1 MIASIL
7 GNSRARYDKVAR
19 YRPMNRPDA
28 EPVNPYAASQVSA
41 ERDET
46 AATSLLAGFVRY
58 VVLAALCTV
67 ALSAYVQR
75 NSISVAESAMRDEM
89 GLSKHEMSWV
99 ISAFFLTYALLQLP
113 TGWMAKMLGTRRA
126 LPAFVGL
133 FSAAAAVFS
142 VAGGFATLF
151 ATRLCMGAAQ
161 SGIFPCAVNTVTK
174 WIPEQRRSFSTGML
188 GSFMSVGGALGGAL
202 TGLLLPLIGWRWSF
216 ALYSIPGFL
225 FAVWFYVWFR
235 DRPSEHRAVT
245 EHELQLIRGRVS
257 GEEDPTKAK
266 SMAESDRADDDSEP
280 TPWGA
285 ILTSLPMWALCG
297 QHVFRAA
304 GYIFFAS
311 WFATFLRET
320 RGVQDVEAGLLNSLP
335 LVAVVVGSPV
345 GGIISDWILARTGR
359 RRWSRQGLAAAA
371 MLACCA
377 LILLSYPIGNP
388 WLAVLV
394 ISVGSFFAAF
404 GGPCAYTAS
413 IDIGGRHVTMV
424 FSVMNMAG
432 NVGAVAFPL
441 AVPWLLNEGPTP
453 GSGNWDLVL
462 FTFAGVYLAAAACW
476 LLADTRR
483 TIAIAIAS
491 DE

>member
-1 MIASIL
+1 
-7 GNSRARYDKVAR
+7 
-19 YRPMNRPDA
+19 MNRPEP
-28 EPVNPYAASQVSA
+28 EPVNPYAAPVPVA
-41 ERDET
+41 LDHRPP
-46 AATSLLAGFVRY
+46 AGPLSGFARY
-58 VVLAALCTV
+58 VVLAALCMV
-67 ALSAYVQR
+67 ALIAYVQR
-75 NSISVAESAMRDEM
+75 NSIGVAEKAMSDEM
-89 GLSKHEMSWV
+89 GLNKHQMSWV

-113 TGWMAKMLGTRRA
+113 TGWMAKVLGTRRA

-133 FSAAAAVFS
+133 FSAAAGVFA
-142 VAGGFATLF
+142 VAGGLPTLL

-161 SGIFPCAVNTVTK
+161 SGIFPCAVNTITK
-174 WIPEQRRSFSTGML
+174 WIPEKRRSFSTGML
-188 GSFMSVGGALGGAL
+188 GSFMSVGGAMGGAL
-202 TGLLLPLIGWRWSF
+202 TGFLLPLIGWRWSF

-225 FAVWFYVWFR
+225 FAVWFYIWFR

-245 EHELQLIRGRVS
+245 ADELQLIRG
-257 GEEDPTKAK
+257 KAI
-266 SMAESDRADDDSEP
+266 DDDSLPTDKPTTESPTTAPLTTDDDDAEP
-280 TPWGA
+280 TPWRA
-285 ILTSLPMWALCG
+285 ILTSVPMWALCA

-320 RGVQDVEAGLLNSLP
+320 RGVKDVEAGLLNSLP
-335 LVAVVVGSPV
+335 LIAVVVGSPV
-345 GGIISDWILARTGR
+345 GGIISDWILARTGS
-359 RRWSRQGLAAAA
+359 RRWSRQGLAAVA

-377 LILLSYPIGNP
+377 LILLSYPINNA

-432 NVGAVAFPL
+432 NIGAVAFPL
-441 AVPWLLNEGPTP
+441 AVPWLLREDPIT

-462 FTFAGVYLAAAACW
+462 FTFAGMYFAAAVCW
-476 LLADTRR
+476 MLADTRK
-483 TIAIAIAS
+483 TITG
-491 DE
+491 D